1 LVSFPSLLQGQVI
14 GPTIVSPAAVV
25 AVIFSKDGMKRRG
38 IVPAEAEKTR
48 KQKAPA
54 VLAGALRREN
64 RLGQISS
71 SG

>member
-1 LVSFPSLLQGQVI
+1 LVSFPSLLQGKVI
-14 GPTIVSPAAVV
+14 GPTIVSSAAVV
-25 AVIFSKDGMKRRG
+25 ADIFSKDGMKGRG
-38 IVPAEAEKTR
+38 IVPAETEKTG

>member
-25 AVIFSKDGMKRRG
+25 AVIFSKDGMKGRG
-38 IVPAEAEKTR
+38 IVPAETEKTW

-54 VLAGALRREN
+54 CWPGL
-64 RLGQISS
+64 
-71 SG
+71 